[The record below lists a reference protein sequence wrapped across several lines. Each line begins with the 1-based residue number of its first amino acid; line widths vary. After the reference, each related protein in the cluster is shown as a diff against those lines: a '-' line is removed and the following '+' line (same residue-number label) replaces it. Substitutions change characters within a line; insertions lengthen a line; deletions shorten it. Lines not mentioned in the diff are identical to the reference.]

1 MIRWMQKK
9 FWQSVVIGLVS
20 LFSFYMYAHIVE
32 KVFLIDLPLVKA
44 ITVTHSP
51 RTVSAVGEFKFPK
64 EGREKY
70 GFYGR
75 PYTVRVPRLGLVL
88 SLQEAQPEGEGW
100 RVSDGAVSYLVY
112 SPSEAGRIGNIA
124 IFGADHSFLL
134 DSIKQVVEGEQVVL
148 ETNEWVYSFRVIR
161 KIALTDAQQYVPS
174 LSNTSLTIIKPVDGA
189 TIVVETQ
196 FLNVQEKTQ

>member
-1 MIRWMQKK
+1 MIVWLQKK

-32 KVFLIDLPLVKA
+32 KVFLVDLPFIKA
-44 ITVTHSP
+44 ITVTKSP
-51 RTVSAVGEFKFPK
+51 LVISAVGEQTFPK
-64 EGREKY
+64 DDRQKY

-75 PYTVRVPRLGLVL
+75 PYTLRVPRLGLVL
-88 SLQEAQPEGEGW
+88 SLQEAQQEGDGW

-112 SPSEAGRIGNIA
+112 SSSQAGRTGNIA

-134 DSIKQVVEGEQVVL
+134 DSVKQIVEGELVVL

-161 KIALTDAQQYVPS
+161 KIALTDTQEYVPS
-174 LSNTSLTIIKPVDGA
+174 KSNTSLTIVKPINGA

-196 FLNVQEKTQ
+196 FLNVQERTK